1 MMTDV
6 QVAHAHE
13 WTDKKYVMVAFYL
26 AVLTAIEVAL
36 SYVHVA
42 AAPWLPTVALLLL
55 MVVKFVTV
63 VLFFMHLRF
72 DDKMFGFCV
81 CGCADHVPNLGEVAF
96 TRWGFLRCN
105 PGLFNRIPKFG
116 CSS

>member
-72 DDKMFGFCV
+72 DDKMFGRLF
-81 CGCADHVPNLGEVAF
+81 
-96 TRWGFLRCN
+96 WS
-105 PGLFNRIPKFG
+105 GLFLAVFVYVGVLTTFQIWAK
-116 CSS
+116 